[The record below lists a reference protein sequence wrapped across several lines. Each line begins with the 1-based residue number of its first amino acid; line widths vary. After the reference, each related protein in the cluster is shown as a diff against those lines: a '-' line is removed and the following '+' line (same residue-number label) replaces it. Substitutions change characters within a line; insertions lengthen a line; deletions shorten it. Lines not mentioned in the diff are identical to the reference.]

1 MDFPSDDPPILTGL
15 EHMWHVHFITS
26 RKDETCCNT
35 PQKHLPMP
43 RFIII
48 IITIIIIIIRYQ
60 RYHVYINLI
69 VWIDS
74 WMLRA
79 ILSSRVIWRQ
89 GDPCIDPPLQVTP
102 QKKQGDNGN
111 ISESIISE
119 SSWNRSWTRWTNIN
133 DLHLWINNCV
143 NNGLKKENFWCQQ
156 AQVLWQAAPAEAAT
170 SSATCATHFLWE
182 SHHNHLLSRFFITR
196 KPWEFR
202 MVFATSN
209 ANLKNR
215 SGPGVLFGAED
226 RGLI

>member
-48 IITIIIIIIRYQ
+48 IIITIIIIIRYQ

-143 NNGLKKENFWCQQ
+143 NNGFKKKKTFDANKPRCCGKPPLRKLRPHRLPAPPIFCGNPITITYWVGFLLPANHGNFVW
-156 AQVLWQAAPAEAAT
+156 
-170 SSATCATHFLWE
+170 FLPLQMRIWRTDLGLGFCLE
-182 SHHNHLLSRFFITR
+182 PKI
-196 KPWEFR
+196 
-202 MVFATSN
+202 
-209 ANLKNR
+209 
-215 SGPGVLFGAED
+215 GV
-226 RGLI
+226 